1 MALIQYFIVVLTKK
15 NQRLEN
21 IIFNRFVSK
30 NALRM
35 LSYILNQRLP
45 NKESGKSRNML
56 PLLLIPVIL
65 AAAGGGWFF
74 MQTKKK
80 KQEAEKPDPDADYT
94 DDDEEDYGAGDSY
107 EEPVSTDDTA
117 DTDPYED
124 EILGDDDEDPEEI

>member
-1 MALIQYFIVVLTKK
+1 MEKTGRKRVYDGDATERHKQAMKVYV
-15 NQRLEN
+15 
-21 IIFNRFVSK
+21 
-30 NALRM
+30 
-35 LSYILNQRLP
+35 
-45 NKESGKSRNML
+45 G
-56 PLLLIPVIL
+56 
-65 AAAGGGWFF
+65 
-74 MQTKKK
+74 KK